1 VHLEDWPDA
10 ALLPADDALVAAMD
24 QVRAVCSTGS
34 SLRKA
39 QGLRVRLP
47 LATLTVVTPDP
58 AGLEPFTSIVADE
71 LNVKTVTML
80 DVREAHESDF
90 GISSRL
96 VVHAR
101 AAGPR
106 LGRDVQAAIKGSK
119 SGDWSVAEDGTV
131 VSAGLPLVEG
141 EYTLETVVD
150 EEQAGSHATAML
162 PGGGFLVLDTDV
174 SPELELEGAARDI
187 VRAVQQ
193 ARRQAALEVSDRI
206 SLEITGA
213 DLVHRAVQAHRDL
226 VTRETL
232 AVTLSVAPE
241 LDALEPSD
249 DGVSEVVVGEGHRA
263 RLRVTKH

>member
-1 VHLEDWPDA
+1 
-10 ALLPADDALVAAMD
+10 M
-24 QVRAVCSTGS
+24 
-34 SLRKA
+34 
-39 QGLRVRLP
+39 
-47 LATLTVVTPDP
+47 
-58 AGLEPFTSIVADE
+58 
-71 LNVKTVTML
+71 
-80 DVREAHESDF
+80 REAHESDF

-150 EEQAGSHATAML
+150 QEQAGSHATAML
-162 PGGGFLVLDTDV
+162 PGGGFVVLDTDV
-174 SPELELEGAARDI
+174 SPELELEGAARDV

-193 ARRQAALEVSDRI
+193 ARRHAALEVSDRI

-213 DLVHRAVQAHRDL
+213 DFVHRAVLAHRDL

-232 AVTLSVAPE
+232 AVELSVAPD
-241 LDALEPSD
+241 LDALDRSG
-249 DGVSEVVVGEGHRA
+249 DGVSEVVVGERYPA
-263 RLRVTKH
+263 RLRVTKHRGVRAPWSCEGDV